1 MDLQFRKF
9 QEGGEMPVQDQ
20 TQAAPEDQGNASEA
34 QGQDPMSQLLQ
45 AAAQAVQSQ
54 DCQTAMQ
61 VCQMLLQMAQ
71 QGAGAAPDQGT
82 AEEGEPVYK
91 KGGRLCRRIKK

>member
-1 MDLQFRKF
+1 MNLQFRKF
-9 QEGGEMPVQDQ
+9 QGGGEMSVDNQA
-20 TQAAPEDQGNASEA
+20 QAAPQDQGNVSE
-34 QGQDPMSQLLQ
+34 QQSQDPMAQLLQ

-54 DCQTAMQ
+54 DCQTAIQ

-71 QGAGAAPDQGT
+71 QGADAAPNQGT

>member
-1 MDLQFRKF
+1 MDLKFRKF
-9 QEGGEMPVQDQ
+9 QEGGAMPAGDQ
-20 TQAAPEDQGNASEA
+20 AQAAPENQGGASQDQS
-34 QGQDPMSQLLQ
+34 QDPMAQLLQ
-45 AAAQAVQSQ
+45 AAAQAVQGQ
-54 DCQTAMQ
+54 DCQTAIQ

-71 QGAGAAPDQGT
+71 QGAGPAPEEGT

>member
-20 TQAAPEDQGNASEA
+20 AQAAPEDQGNAPEA

-45 AAAQAVQSQ
+45 AAAQAVQGQ

-71 QGAGAAPDQGT
+71 QGAGAAPEEGT

-91 KGGRLCRRIKK
+91 RGGRLCRRIKK

>member
-1 MDLQFRKF
+1 MNLQFRKF
-9 QEGGEMPVQDQ
+9 QEGGEMSVDN
-20 TQAAPEDQGNASEA
+20 QAQATPQDQGNVSEQ
-34 QGQDPMSQLLQ
+34 QGQDPMAQLLQ

-54 DCQTAMQ
+54 DCQTAIQ

-91 KGGRLCRRIKK
+91 RGGRLCRRIKK